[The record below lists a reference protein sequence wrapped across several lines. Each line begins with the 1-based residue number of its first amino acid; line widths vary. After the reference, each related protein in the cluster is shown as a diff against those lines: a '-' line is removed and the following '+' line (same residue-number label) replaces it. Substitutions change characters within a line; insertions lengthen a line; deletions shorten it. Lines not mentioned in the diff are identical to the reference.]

1 MKARRQDPAP
11 DKLVDVKR
19 GGWDVCEQHRDDEGD
34 WLYYRSLRND
44 KKPPAASV
52 KRRRKVLA

>member
-1 MKARRQDPAP
+1 MKARRRDPAR
-11 DKLVDVKR
+11 DNLVDVKR
-19 GGWDVCEQHRDDEGD
+19 GERGVCEQYRDDQAD

-52 KRRRKVLA
+52 KRRRKVPA

>member
-1 MKARRQDPAP
+1 MKAQRRDPAR

-19 GGWDVCEQHRDDEGD
+19 GERAVCEPHRKDEGD
-34 WLYYRSLRND
+34 WLHLRND

>member
-1 MKARRQDPAP
+1 MKARCQEPAR

-19 GGWDVCEQHRDDEGD
+19 GERDVCEQHRKDEGD
-34 WLYYRSLRND
+34 WLHLRND

-52 KRRRKVLA
+52 KRRRKVPA